1 MPLGPTQVLEAA
13 RLLLHARGDFR
24 RIRGF
29 PENCRPADMVDAYLI
44 QKAFAEE
51 WELPVVGYKIGCTAK
66 DQQKLLRIKHPFYG
80 RVFGPFMR
88 QSPTELSAGAFHML
102 GLEAE
107 FAFRLKNPIKPRKVP
122 WTEEDVAKKIGTLH
136 PAIEVIDTRLDDWIA
151 RGPASIVADNGANAA
166 LVIGEAIPDWR
177 SLDLAKV
184 RVALRVDGEI
194 VARGTGRRALGHPV
208 KALTWLANTLS
219 EAGMTIERDQVVT
232 TGTVTGLHYANAG
245 QTARA
250 EFGKLGAVEVGFTA

>member
-1 MPLGPTQVLEAA
+1 MPLSPTQVLEAA

-29 PENCRPADMVDAYLI
+29 PESCRPEDMDDAYLI

-66 DQQKLLRIKHPFYG
+66 DQQKLLKTKSPFYG
-80 RVFGPFMR
+80 RIFGPFMR

-107 FAFRLKNPIKPRKVP
+107 FAFRLKAAIRPRKAP
-122 WTEEDVAKKIGTLH
+122 WSEEEVEKKIGALH
-136 PAIEVIDTRLDDWIA
+136 PAIEIVDTRLDDWIA
-151 RGPASIVADNGANAA
+151 RGAASIAADNGANAA
-166 LVIGEAIPDWR
+166 LVIGAPVRKWR
-177 SLDLAKV
+177 EHDLAAAKV
-184 RVALRVDGEI
+184 SLSVDGEV
-194 VARGTGRRALGHPV
+194 VARGAGRRALGHPV

-219 EAGMTIERDQVVT
+219 EAGIGLERDQVVT
-232 TGTVTGLHYANAG
+232 TGTVTGLHYAEAG

-250 EFGKLGAVEVGFTA
+250 DFGELGTVEVGFTD